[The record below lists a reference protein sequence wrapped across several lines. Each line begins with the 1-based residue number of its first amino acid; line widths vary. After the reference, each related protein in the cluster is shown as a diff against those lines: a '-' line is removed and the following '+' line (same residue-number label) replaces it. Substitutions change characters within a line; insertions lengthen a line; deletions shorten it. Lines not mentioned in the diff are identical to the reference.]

1 MRKKQKARTLPETC
15 HLRICGTSDFGD
27 LMAQTLNPE
36 DNPNNYKIYVLE
48 NKKIKPP
55 LAEGDCFIAKLHN
68 PKNTWWAKPLART
81 RTAENNTEVLH
92 GVIEEKD
99 KKFYLKSAE
108 KNSRKEYLLDRLQGA
123 KVGDFVKAE
132 LCGEERFKQVK
143 IIKNYGKFNVAKGT
157 DLIVLEKYNIETE
170 FSQEVLKA
178 SKHLKPYSKD
188 KREDLTAIPLVTIDG
203 DDSKDFDD
211 AVWAQKIDNGF
222 DIIVAIADVAYYVRP
237 NSPLDREAYK
247 RGNSVYLPNMVVPM
261 LPEILSNDLCSLR
274 PKEER
279 PCIACRMRIDMEGN
293 IKSYSFH
300 RAVMKSCARL
310 TYREV
315 QLAFDGEFNQQTSTL
330 FKPVLQPLYEA
341 YFALK
346 KNTQKRGALE
356 LEPTEI
362 KVKVG
367 SQGQI
372 LSIGKAEH
380 FMSHEIIE
388 EFMIAAN
395 VSAALALQKSKLP
408 IMYRIHDKPSKEK
421 LQDLEPLLHN
431 LHLKL
436 PDYAALKP
444 EHFNHILELCRKQH
458 FSAGINDLI
467 LRTQSQ
473 AQYSPENIGHF
484 GLALKNYAHFT
495 SPIRRYA
502 DLLIHRAL
510 ISAYEMPDGGGLEEG
525 ADIELFKQIGAH
537 ISQTERTAA
546 QAERESVARYISAY
560 LNPSIGLDFEV
571 KITGLT
577 QAGIFVCI
585 ESLGADGLIPMR
597 SLPMDNYVLDAS
609 QTELVGKQSKKTF
622 LLGEK
627 IIARLTEASPLT
639 GSLAFKLVDKDEGV
653 DYAAGY
659 PIIARHK
666 KQDKASSHKTKKER
680 KAKIKRRNRQ
690 KEKRKA

>member
-1 MRKKQKARTLPETC
+1 
-15 HLRICGTSDFGD
+15 
-27 LMAQTLNPE
+27 
-36 DNPNNYKIYVLE
+36 
-48 NKKIKPP
+48 
-55 LAEGDCFIAKLHN
+55 
-68 PKNTWWAKPLART
+68 
-81 RTAENNTEVLH
+81 
-92 GVIEEKD
+92 
-99 KKFYLKSAE
+99 
-108 KNSRKEYLLDRLQGA
+108 
-123 KVGDFVKAE
+123 
-132 LCGEERFKQVK
+132 
-143 IIKNYGKFNVAKGT
+143 
-157 DLIVLEKYNIETE
+157 
-170 FSQEVLKA
+170 
-178 SKHLKPYSKD
+178 
-188 KREDLTAIPLVTIDG
+188 
-203 DDSKDFDD
+203 
-211 AVWAQKIDNGF
+211 
-222 DIIVAIADVAYYVRP
+222 
-237 NSPLDREAYK
+237 
-247 RGNSVYLPNMVVPM
+247 
-261 LPEILSNDLCSLR
+261 
-274 PKEER
+274 
-279 PCIACRMRIDMEGN
+279 
-293 IKSYSFH
+293 
-300 RAVMKSCARL
+300 MKSCARL
-310 TYREV
+310 TYREA
-315 QLAFDGEFNQQTSTL
+315 QLAFDGEFNQQTAAL
-330 FKPVLQPLYEA
+330 FKPVIQPLYEA

-346 KNTQKRGALE
+346 KATQKRGALE

-380 FMSHEIIE
+380 FISHEIIE

-444 EHFNHILELCRKQH
+444 EHFNHILELCCKQH

-502 DLLIHRAL
+502 DLLVHRAL
-510 ISAYEMPDGGGLEEG
+510 IRAYEMPDGGDLEEN

-577 QAGIFVCI
+577 PAGIFVCI

-597 SLPMDNYVLDAS
+597 SLPMDNYVLDTS

-666 KQDKASSHKTKKER
+666 KQDKASSRKTKKER

>member
-1 MRKKQKARTLPETC
+1 MRKKQKASTLPATC
-15 HLRICGTSDFGD
+15 HLRICGASDFGD
-27 LMAQTLNPE
+27 LMAQTINPQ
-36 DNPNNYKIYVLE
+36 DNPKNYKIYVLD

-55 LAEGDCFIAKLHN
+55 LAQGDCFIGKLSSQ
-68 PKNTWWAKPLART
+68 KNTWWAKPIART
-81 RTAENNTEVLH
+81 SLAEDKSEILH

-99 KKFYLKSAE
+99 KRFYLKSAE
-108 KNSRKEYLLDRLQGA
+108 KNSRKEYLLERFQGA

-132 LCGEERFKQVK
+132 LFGEERFKQVK

-170 FSQEVLKA
+170 FPHEVLKEA
-178 SKHLKPYSKD
+178 KHLKPYSKA

-237 NSPLDREAYK
+237 NSELDREAYK

-261 LPEILSNDLCSLR
+261 LPEVLSNDLCSLR

-279 PCIACRMRIDMEGN
+279 PCIACRMRIDMNGN

-300 RAVMKSCARL
+300 RAIMKSCARL

-315 QLAFDGEFNQQTSTL
+315 QLAFDGEFNPQTSAL
-330 FKPVLQPLYEA
+330 FKPVIQPLYEA
-341 YFALK
+341 YYALQK
-346 KNTQKRGALE
+346 ATKKRGALE

-367 SQGQI
+367 AQGQI
-372 LSIGKAEH
+372 LSIAKAEH
-380 FMSHEIIE
+380 FTSHEIIE

-444 EHFNHILELCRKQH
+444 EHFNTLLELCRKQH
-458 FSAGINDLI
+458 FSSGINDLI

-502 DLLIHRAL
+502 DLLLHRAL
-510 ISAYEMPDGGGLEEG
+510 IKACNMPDGGELEED

-546 QAERESVARYISAY
+546 QAERESVARYLSSY

-585 ESLGADGLIPMR
+585 ESLGAEGLIPMKT
-597 SLPMDNYVLDAS
+597 LPMDNYVLDSS
-609 QTELVGKQSKKTF
+609 QTELVGKYSKRTF
-622 LLGEK
+622 VFGDK
-627 IIARLTEASPLT
+627 VMARLTEASPLT
-639 GSLAFKLVDKDEGV
+639 GGLAFRLVDKDEGV
-653 DYAAGY
+653 DYVSGY
-659 PIIARHK
+659 PIISKYK
-666 KQDKASSHKTKKER
+666 KQDKASRRKTKKER
-680 KAKIKRRNRQ
+680 KAKLKRNNRQ